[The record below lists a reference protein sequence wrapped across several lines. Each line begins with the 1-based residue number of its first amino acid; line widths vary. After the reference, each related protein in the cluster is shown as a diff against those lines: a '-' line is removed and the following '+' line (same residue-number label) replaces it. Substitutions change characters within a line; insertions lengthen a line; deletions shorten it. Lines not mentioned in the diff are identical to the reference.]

1 MVAPEPAAR
10 ARIRVM
16 LADESEASMLL
27 LEAMLRDD
35 ERFEVVAAVS
45 TGAQLVAETD
55 HADLVVL
62 DLVLADTD
70 AFTAIGLL
78 HARDPELPVVVFA
91 SVDPPYLRA
100 EAEANG
106 AAAFFRR
113 GADSQAVFDGFA
125 NVARP
130 TKAD

>member
-1 MVAPEPAAR
+1 
-10 ARIRVM
+10 
-16 LADESEASMLL
+16 MLL
-27 LEAMLRDD
+27 LRAMLRADG
-35 ERFEVVAAVS
+35 RFEVVAAVS
-45 TGAQLVAETD
+45 TGAQLVAATD
-55 HADLVVL
+55 RADLVVV

-78 HARDPELPVVVFA
+78 HERDPDVPVVVFA

-100 EAEANG
+100 EAEAHG

-113 GADSQAVFDGFA
+113 GVDPEAVLDGLV
-125 NVARP
+125 NVARL